1 MPKTVMVLYQ
11 PTDTSAEAYLQGGA
25 DLCASSGADRATL
38 HIATRVRS
46 DDPAEPRKSAA
57 FLSGSVRT
65 PDPLPRGVDRVDAYP
80 VDEVLHWDR
89 LPDVSIGSAA
99 PGLQLIVFI
108 CRPPHLSAADFRAR
122 YLEHADIARVHHP
135 GIARYVQ
142 NYVIEAPSGG
152 APAVDAITEIW
163 FASEDDFRD
172 RFYRDEESKKIV
184 AADVPR
190 FMRPEDAW
198 SLQTTARRIL

>member
-1 MPKTVMVLYQ
+1 MPKTVRVLYE
-11 PTDTSAEAYLQGGA
+11 PTDTNAEAYRQGGA
-25 DLCASSGADRATL
+25 VLCASSGADRATL

-46 DDPAEPRKSAA
+46 DDPAEPRKGAA
-57 FLSGSVRT
+57 FLSGIVRI
-65 PDPLPRGVDRVDAYP
+65 PDPLPSGIDRVDQYP
-80 VDEVLHWDR
+80 VDEVLHWNR
-89 LPDVSIGSAA
+89 LPDVSIGSDV

-108 CRPPHLSAADFRAR
+108 RRPPHLSATDFRDR
-122 YLEHADIARVHHP
+122 YLEHAEIARVHHP

-142 NYVIEAPSGG
+142 NYVIERPSAG
-152 APAVDAITEIW
+152 APAVDAITEIC
-163 FASEDDFRD
+163 FASEDDFRE

-198 SLQTTARRIL
+198 SLQTTGRRIL